1 MAEIASVGIGA
12 GGAEHGATDEG
23 ERSGEAAATPRARRV
38 VIHLVFVRLERD
50 VVLVGVLG
58 LLSVVLAAI
67 RVVVGVVLALVVVVL
82 ALLVRPVLGLVIDA
96 ALGAPIRGLRGR
108 GLGVIAARRIAR
120 PVARRIARL
129 LGRAAR
135 RIAGGKLRFAHR
147 GALPVLRRG
156 RRRVMRVLLPLA
168 RIASPEIGEWIA
180 LPEQTGK
187 LGQRIAGTCLL
198 ARPRRLSRATIWIIG
213 AIGS

>member
-1 MAEIASVGIGA
+1 
-12 GGAEHGATDEG
+12 
-23 ERSGEAAATPRARRV
+23 
-38 VIHLVFVRLERD
+38 
-50 VVLVGVLG
+50 
-58 LLSVVLAAI
+58 
-67 RVVVGVVLALVVVVL
+67 
-82 ALLVRPVLGLVIDA
+82 
-96 ALGAPIRGLRGR
+96 
-108 GLGVIAARRIAR
+108 R

-147 GALPVLRRG
+147 GALPVLRRR

-198 ARPRRLSRATIWIIG
+198 AQPRDDMDHWSDRVVTCCRRPYSSRLRYWRRTRSGARWIH
-213 AIGS
+213 